1 MQAGKEEPTMKI
13 FVVGLMALL
22 AAVTSGCGA
31 AREAQQAAAN
41 APTANVAGTWT
52 GNAGTGGIS
61 APITLTLTQNGTNLS
76 GNINVGGRMDLSG
89 PVKGTIQ
96 GEIVKLSLTTVTLGQ
111 MIAKDGTMT
120 GEVSGGL
127 PTTLRKVQ

>member
-1 MQAGKEEPTMKI
+1 MKMFSI
-13 FVVGLMALL
+13 AALVLL

-52 GNAGTGGIS
+52 GYAGTGGVS
-61 APITLTLTQNGTNLS
+61 APITLTLTQSGTDLS
-76 GNINVGGRMDLSG
+76 GNITVGGRMDLSG
-89 PVKGTIQ
+89 PVKGAVQ
-96 GEIVKLSLTTVTLGQ
+96 GEIVKLSLPTVTLGQ
-111 MIAKDGTMT
+111 MIAKGGTMT

-127 PTTLRKVQ
+127 PATLRRVQ

>member
-1 MQAGKEEPTMKI
+1 MKI
-13 FVVGLMALL
+13 LAIGFLALL
-22 AAVTSGCGA
+22 AAASAGCGA

-52 GNAGTGGIS
+52 GSAGTGGVS
-61 APITLTLTQNGTNLS
+61 VPINLTLAQTGTDLS
-76 GNINVGGRMDLSG
+76 GNISVGGRPDLSG

-96 GEIVKLSLTTVTLGQ
+96 GEIVKLSTSTMTLGQ
-111 MIAKDGTMT
+111 MIAKGGVMS

-127 PTTLRKVQ
+127 PTTLRRAQ

>member
-1 MQAGKEEPTMKI
+1 MKMFSI
-13 FVVGLMALL
+13 AALVLL

-52 GNAGTGGIS
+52 GYAGTGGVS
-61 APITLTLTQNGTNLS
+61 APITLTLTQSGTDLS
-76 GNINVGGRMDLSG
+76 GNITVGGRMDLSG
-89 PVKGTIQ
+89 PVKG
-96 GEIVKLSLTTVTLGQ
+96 EIVKLSLPTVTLGQ
-111 MIAKDGTMT
+111 MIAKGGTMT

-127 PTTLRKVQ
+127 PATLRRVQ

>member
-1 MQAGKEEPTMKI
+1 MKI
-13 FVVGLMALL
+13 LAIGFLALL
-22 AAVTSGCGA
+22 AAASAGCGA

-52 GNAGTGGIS
+52 GSAGTGGVS
-61 APITLTLTQNGTNLS
+61 VPINLTLAQTGTDLS
-76 GNINVGGRMDLSG
+76 GNISVGGRPDLSG

-96 GEIVKLSLTTVTLGQ
+96 GEIVKLSTSTVTLGQ
-111 MIAKDGTMT
+111 MIAKGGVIS

-127 PTTLRKVQ
+127 LTTLRRVQ